1 MRGDGAAT
9 SGTPEALRIRA
20 ARPSD
25 AEAIAEFNRR
35 LAFESE
41 GRRLDPDTLLD
52 GVRMLLSDPAHGQYW
67 IAEAPREQGGV
78 VGGAGGD
85 GEGTMEPVGQCL
97 VTTEWSDWTNG
108 RYWWFQSVYVVPEWR
123 GRKVF
128 RALWDHV
135 ESAARKEADV
145 ASLRLYVERDN
156 ASARAIYEKLGMEET
171 GYLVYEKWLT
181 DR

>member
-1 MRGDGAAT
+1 M
-9 SGTPEALRIRA
+9 RIRA
-20 ARPSD
+20 ARTSD
-25 AEAIAEFNRR
+25 ADVIAEFNLR
-35 LAFESE
+35 LASESE
-41 GRRLDPDTLLD
+41 NRELDRDTLIC
-52 GVRMLLSDPAHGQYW
+52 GVRMLLSDPTHGQYW
-67 IAEAPREQGGV
+67 IAEAP
-78 VGGAGGD
+78 
-85 GEGTMEPVGQCL
+85 GERAEPVGQCL

-135 ESAARKEADV
+135 ESSARAAGDV

-156 ASARAIYEKLGMEET
+156 ASARAIYEKLGMKET

-181 DR
+181 RR

>member
-1 MRGDGAAT
+1 MTAV
-9 SGTPEALRIRA
+9 RIRA

-25 AEAIAEFNRR
+25 AEVIADFNRK
-35 LAFESE
+35 LASESE
-41 GRRLDPDTLLD
+41 GRDLDPDTLLR
-52 GVRMLLSDPAHGQYW
+52 GVRMLLSDPTHGQYW
-67 IAEAPREQGGV
+67 IAEA
-78 VGGAGGD
+78 A
-85 GEGTMEPVGQCL
+85 EPVGQCL

-135 ESAARKEADV
+135 ESAARAAGDV

-156 ASARAIYEKLGMEET
+156 APARAIYEKLGMGET

-181 DR
+181 GQ

>member
-1 MRGDGAAT
+1 VTEVPAANGLT
-9 SGTPEALRIRA
+9 IRA

-25 AEAIAEFNRR
+25 ADVIAEFNRR
-35 LAFESE
+35 LASESE
-41 GRRLDPDTLLD
+41 GRELDPDTLAR
-52 GVRMLLSDPAHGQYW
+52 GVRALLSDPSHGQYW
-67 IAEAPREQGGV
+67 IAESTSPE
-78 VGGAGGD
+78 GAAGSDGD
-85 GEGTMEPVGQCL
+85 RGRACVGQCL

-123 GRKVF
+123 GRRVF

-135 ESAARKEADV
+135 ESSAREVGDV

-156 ASARAIYEKLGMEET
+156 ASARAVYEKLGMEQT
-171 GYLVYEKWLT
+171 GYLVYEKWLI

>member
-1 MRGDGAAT
+1 M
-9 SGTPEALRIRA
+9 RIRA

-25 AEAIAEFNRR
+25 AEVIAEFNRR
-35 LAFESE
+35 LASESE
-41 GRRLDPDTLLD
+41 GRELDPDTLLS

-67 IAEAPREQGGV
+67 IAEAAD
-78 VGGAGGD
+78 GAEPGD
-85 GEGTMEPVGQCL
+85 GAVPVGQCL

-135 ESAARKEADV
+135 ESAARKEGDV

-156 ASARAIYEKLGMEET
+156 ASARAIYQKLGMEET

-181 DR
+181 GH

>member
-1 MRGDGAAT
+1 MDDTAGNPM
-9 SGTPEALRIRA
+9 SGKSGELRIRA

-25 AEAIAEFNRR
+25 AEVIAGFNRR
-35 LAFESE
+35 LASESE
-41 GRRLDPDTLLD
+41 GRELDPVTLLS

-67 IAEAPREQGGV
+67 IAEAPREGG
-78 VGGAGGD
+78 GGD
-85 GEGTMEPVGQCL
+85 AGDGAEPVGQCL

-135 ESAARKEADV
+135 ESSARKEGDV

-156 ASARAIYEKLGMEET
+156 TSARAIYEKLGMEET
-171 GYLVYEKWLT
+171 GYLVYEKWLNG
-181 DR
+181 R

>member
-1 MRGDGAAT
+1 M
-9 SGTPEALRIRA
+9 RIRA

-35 LAFESE
+35 LASESE
-41 GRRLDPDTLLD
+41 GRDLDPDTLLR
-52 GVRMLLSDPAHGQYW
+52 GVRMLLSDPARGQYW
-67 IAEAPREQGGV
+67 IAEAASDGG
-78 VGGAGGD
+78 GGSRGD
-85 GEGTMEPVGQCL
+85 GGEPVGQCL

-135 ESAARKEADV
+135 ESAARAAGDV

-156 ASARAIYEKLGMEET
+156 ASARAIYGKLGMEET
-171 GYLVYEKWLT
+171 GYLVYEKWLIA
-181 DR
+181 R

>member
-1 MRGDGAAT
+1 MTAV
-9 SGTPEALRIRA
+9 RIRA

-25 AEAIAEFNRR
+25 AEVIAAFNRR
-35 LAFESE
+35 LASESE
-41 GRRLDPDTLLD
+41 GRDLDPDTLLR
-52 GVRMLLSDPAHGQYW
+52 GVRMLLSDPTHGQYW
-67 IAEAPREQGGV
+67 VAEAPGEHGG
-78 VGGAGGD
+78 GGD
-85 GEGTMEPVGQCL
+85 GGDAEPVGQCL

-123 GRKVF
+123 GRGVF

-135 ESAARKEADV
+135 ESSAREEGDV

-156 ASARAIYEKLGMEET
+156 ASARAIYEKLGMDET

-181 DR
+181 GP

>member
-1 MRGDGAAT
+1 M
-9 SGTPEALRIRA
+9 RIRA

-25 AEAIAEFNRR
+25 AEVIAEFNLR
-35 LAFESE
+35 LASESE
-41 GRRLDPDTLLD
+41 GRDLDPDTLLR
-52 GVRMLLSDPAHGQYW
+52 GVRMLLSDPTHGQYW
-67 IAEAPREQGGV
+67 IAE
-78 VGGAGGD
+78 GA
-85 GEGTMEPVGQCL
+85 EEPVGQCL

-135 ESAARKEADV
+135 ESSARKEGDV

-156 ASARAIYEKLGMEET
+156 ASARAIYEKLGMEQT

-181 DR
+181 GT

>member
-1 MRGDGAAT
+1 MSET
-9 SGTPEALRIRA
+9 SEAVRIRA

-25 AEAIAEFNRR
+25 AEVIAEFNLR
-35 LAFESE
+35 LAKESE
-41 GRRLDPDTLLD
+41 GRDLDRDTLLS

-67 IAEAPREQGGV
+67 IAEAPREDGGGDT
-78 VGGAGGD
+78 GGAA
-85 GEGTMEPVGQCL
+85 EPVGQCL

-135 ESAARKEADV
+135 ESSARKEGDV

-156 ASARAIYEKLGMEET
+156 ASARTIYEKLGMEET

-181 DR
+181 RH

>member
-1 MRGDGAAT
+1 MTVRV
-9 SGTPEALRIRA
+9 RA

-25 AEAIAEFNRR
+25 AEVIAQFNRR
-35 LAFESE
+35 LASESE
-41 GRRLDPDTLLD
+41 GRDLDPDTLLR
-52 GVRMLLSDPAHGQYW
+52 GVRMLLSDPTHGQYW
-67 IAEAPREQGGV
+67 VAEAPTERGS
-78 VGGAGGD
+78 AGGD
-85 GEGTMEPVGQCL
+85 ATAGGDAEPVGQCL

-123 GRKVF
+123 GHGVF

-135 ESAARKEADV
+135 ESSARTEGDV

-156 ASARAIYEKLGMEET
+156 ASARAIYEKLGMDET

-181 DR
+181 GP

>member
-1 MRGDGAAT
+1 MST
-9 SGTPEALRIRA
+9 MPEAMRIRA

-25 AEAIAEFNRR
+25 AEEIAEFNRR
-35 LAFESE
+35 LASESE
-41 GRRLDPDTLLD
+41 GRDLDPDTLLR
-52 GVRMLLSDPAHGQYW
+52 GVRMLLSDPTHGQYW
-67 IAEAPREQGGV
+67 IAEASD
-78 VGGAGGD
+78 GAEAGD
-85 GEGTMEPVGQCL
+85 GAVPVGQCL

-135 ESAARKEADV
+135 ESSARKEGDV

-171 GYLVYEKWLT
+171 GYLVYQKWLT
-181 DR
+181 PH

>member
-1 MRGDGAAT
+1 MGA
-9 SGTPEALRIRA
+9 TPGALRIRA

-25 AEAIAEFNRR
+25 AEVIAEFNRR
-35 LAFESE
+35 LASESE
-41 GRRLDPDTLLD
+41 GRDLDPDTLLS

-67 IAEAPREQGGV
+67 IAE
-78 VGGAGGD
+78 GAG
-85 GEGTMEPVGQCL
+85 EPVGQCL

-123 GRKVF
+123 GKRVF

-135 ESAARKEADV
+135 ESAARKEGDV
-145 ASLRLYVERDN
+145 ASLRLYVEKGN

-181 DR
+181 RQ